1 MVISHIATSLY
12 HDERL
17 FLAILLISFHG
28 LLQLGKLTFA
38 DKVDPCDYDKVTLHH
53 TIKLASTSYSFLLP
67 GHKADRFFEGNTIII
82 QKTSLPSNPH
92 NFFLLYLTLRDHLHP
107 LKPELWLHKSGI
119 VLTHSWF
126 IKKFQ
131 RFSPSG
137 ITGQSM
143 HAGGATYLA
152 EVGISPDII

>member
-1 MVISHIATSLY
+1 MVISHIATSLD

-17 FLAILLISFHG
+17 FLAILLIGFHG
-28 LLQLGKLTFA
+28 LLQLGELTFS
-38 DKVDPCDYDKVTLHH
+38 DKVDSCDYRKVTLCH

-67 GHKADRFFEGNTIII
+67 GHKADRLFEGNTIII
-82 QKTSLPSNPH
+82 QKISLPSNPH
-92 NFFLLYLTLRDHLHP
+92 NFFLLYLISQDHLHP

-126 IKKFQ
+126 IKKLQCF
-131 RFSPSG
+131 FPSD

-143 HAGGATYLA
+143 HAGGATSLA
-152 EVGISPDII
+152 EAGVSPDII